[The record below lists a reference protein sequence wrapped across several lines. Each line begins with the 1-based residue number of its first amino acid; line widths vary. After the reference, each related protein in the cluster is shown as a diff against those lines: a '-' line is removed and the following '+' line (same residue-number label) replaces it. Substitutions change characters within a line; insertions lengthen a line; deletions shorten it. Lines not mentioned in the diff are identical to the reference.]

1 MESGNS
7 RRGARITWRDEIFWY
22 NGYKELVIGQKMV
35 DPIRCRSDNKVPLI
49 RSRINYVGAQLL
61 LQFYWK

>member
-7 RRGARITWRDEIFWY
+7 RRGARITWRDENLLVQRIQ
-22 NGYKELVIGQKMV
+22 ELVIGQKMV